1 MPAHA
6 RRDLLGIVG
15 TAIATGLAGC
25 SDGEDPEPGLHA
37 VSVVVLA
44 REGHPEYDPA
54 TDRLVRVTVE
64 NTDIDRHTGTLV
76 VTVRPAEDDGGSDPP
91 EQTAPVELP
100 GGTTRGYE
108 FVFRNVADGPDHEI
122 EATASIRQP

>member
-1 MPAHA
+1 MPAYA
-6 RRDLLGIVG
+6 RRDLLGVVG
-15 TAIATGLAGC
+15 AAIATGLAGC

-44 REGHPEYDPA
+44 RQGHPEYDPA

-76 VTVRPAEDDGGSDPP
+76 VTVRPADGGEGSEVP

-108 FVFRNVADGPDHEI
+108 FVFRNVADGPDLEI
-122 EATASIRQP
+122 EATASIRS